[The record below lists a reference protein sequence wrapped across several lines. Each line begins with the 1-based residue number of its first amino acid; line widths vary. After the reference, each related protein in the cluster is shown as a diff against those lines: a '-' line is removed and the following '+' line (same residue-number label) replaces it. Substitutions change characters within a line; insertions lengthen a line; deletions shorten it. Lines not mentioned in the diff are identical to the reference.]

1 MTRANITIAVLAVLI
16 LVLCTLCYKGK
27 PLFSGQYVPE
37 IGTVVKGVSKTSIGQ
52 KIYAHYYVQLRYFA
66 ILEIEP
72 YKGLTDQ
79 DNNKI
84 DTFIVKSL
92 FAGLVALTGFF
103 ASVVLFVINSGQ
115 QASISKSKIVITVT
129 MVIIAGTIIRLFL
142 AVVLYGNYDMNS
154 YEIVTDILTRGGNV
168 YAQTNR
174 YNYSPLW
181 FMILF
186 GLKRIQLAFDI
197 PFHFVVRT
205 FLCCVDLL
213 TLACLILIARIK
225 KLPVTRTAIFFYLSP
240 VSFLVT
246 GYHGQFEN
254 LAMLMVLTG
263 IFMYLWLTTRPVLRT
278 VLLWLFATTGMIIK
292 HNTFYELIICLNS
305 SMKRNWIKL
314 SLFVISVAIF
324 LSLFIPYW
332 DMGRKGII
340 ENVFGYSSLF
350 GLYGVTSLFR
360 QPQLKYLFIAAM
372 FVFPFFLKGRDIISQ
387 CLLGTLFFLSFTT
400 GISIQYFILPVAIGV
415 LRPSKCFFLYTLAA
429 SVFILGSGNT
439 FFVPGFHLFMW
450 NGVWVAAVCWF
461 VAEMR
466 TDNHTTGITDKP
478 LKAGISSRKTRQD
491 RLKTTFMSLG

>member
-1 MTRANITIAVLAVLI
+1 MTRANVTIAILAVLI
-16 LVLCTLCYKGK
+16 LVLCTLCYKGR

-37 IGTVVKGVSKTSIGQ
+37 IGAVVKDISKTSIGQ
-52 KIYAHYYVQLRYFA
+52 KIYAQYYEQLRYFA
-66 ILEIEP
+66 TLEIGP
-72 YKGLTDQ
+72 YKGLTKR

-84 DTFIVKSL
+84 DTFIVTSS
-92 FAGLVALTGFF
+92 FASLVALAGFF
-103 ASVVLFVINSGQ
+103 VSAVLFVINIGQ
-115 QASISKSKIVITVT
+115 QASISKSKIVITVA
-129 MVIIAGTIIRLFL
+129 MVIIAGTIIRLLL
-142 AVVLYGNYDMNS
+142 AAVLYGNYDMNS
-154 YEIVTDILTRGGNV
+154 YEIVTDILTKGGNV
-168 YAQTNR
+168 YAQTDR

-186 GLKRIQLAFDI
+186 ALKRIQLAFDM

-213 TLACLILIARIK
+213 TLCVLLFIANIR
-225 KLPVTRTAIFFYLSP
+225 KLPPVRTAIFFYLSP
-240 VSFLVT
+240 VSFLMT

-263 IFMYLWLTTRPVLRT
+263 IFMYLWLTTRPVLRAA
-278 VLLWLFATTGMIIK
+278 LLWLFATTGMIIK

-305 SMKRNWIKL
+305 SIKRNRIKL
-314 SLFVISVAIF
+314 PLFLISVAIF

-332 DMGRKGII
+332 DMGKKGII
-340 ENVFGYSSLF
+340 ENVFGYGSLP

-360 QPQLKYLFIAAM
+360 QPELKYLFIAAM

-415 LRPSKCFFLYTLAA
+415 LRPSNFFLLYTLAA
-429 SVFILGSGNT
+429 SVFILGSVNT
-439 FFVPGFHLFMW
+439 FFVPGFHLFTW

-461 VAEMR
+461 ISEMWFDRKAAACEVAVSKK
-466 TDNHTTGITDKP
+466 DK
-478 LKAGISSRKTRQD
+478 KRQP
-491 RLKTTFMSLG
+491 RRR